1 MGLVLAYKRGE
12 VPASKVGKNVKQVAA
27 SMSEKELEKYAG
39 TKHKGLPKKVE
50 GVELEEAMTLGGVK
64 LSAKAQEEVKRY
76 NLQNNQDYI
85 KRLEMYA
92 DSYSK
97 RKPTGTAAKNMLR
110 ALRMMTYKNTPD
122 DWARLHA
129 TEYFMRK
136 RTENVEIKEA
146 PIMNASDKGVKWKY
160 KDARG
165 VEKVGYFVKSIEGQG
180 SDVAYEFKDEQGKTD
195 IVRGQALKDASP
207 VRESIDQSTVKK
219 IRERIEKT
227 VRSLMREG
235 EEDADAEKKDPIL
248 TPEQKV
254 LYTELIRKY
263 NQYGESIY
271 REGKL
276 RETYKH
282 IKKIVEFASKN
293 IVDESGDW
301 FDGVTLSRHSRKM
314 NESFKIFEKTVME
327 ITKLQ
332 QRLESVYEEIGET
345 LSRYYEI
352 ESDDKKEPIVNEKL
366 KEAND
371 DGAFG
376 PIGTK
381 SILYNN
387 QKSIVDCGV
396 ITSTGGARKSTFK
409 LPLDKNTYE
418 SVIKRVLRQHPP
430 SGFSANVRGV
440 NAAYEIFKKM
450 AVEKG
455 IEINE

>member
-1 MGLVLAYKRGE
+1 MPAVSKQQQKFMGLVLAYKRGE
-12 VPASKVGKNVKQVAA
+12 VPASKVSKNVKQVAA
-27 SMSEKELEKYAG
+27 AMSEKELEKYAG
-39 TKHKGLPKKVE
+39 TKHKGLPKKAE

-136 RTENVEIKEA
+136 RNESVEIKEA
-146 PIMNASDKGVKWKY
+146 PITNVAGKGVKWKY

-165 VEKVGYFVKSIEGQG
+165 VDKVGYFVKSIEGQG

-195 IVRGQALKDASP
+195 IVRGQALKNASP
-207 VRESIDQSTVKK
+207 VRESINQSKVTK

-235 EEDADAEKKDPIL
+235 EDGGEEKKDPIL
-248 TPEQKV
+248 TPEQKA

-352 ESDDKKEPIVNEKL
+352 ESDDKKEPMVTETDGEGIFYAFWNQQKHEIRAKDAYAAKLAAIEKFKIPKSKQGL
-366 KEAND
+366 LAVMSKRAYD
-371 DGAFG
+371 DQEF
-376 PIGTK
+376 
-381 SILYNN
+381 
-387 QKSIVDCGV
+387 
-396 ITSTGGARKSTFK
+396 RF
-409 LPLDKNTYE
+409 
-418 SVIKRVLRQHPP
+418 R
-430 SGFSANVRGV
+430 
-440 NAAYEIFKKM
+440 
-450 AVEKG
+450 
-455 IEINE
+455 